1 MDVKLYLQCTLNKS
15 PTKKTHPETGCRQ
28 EARQICAPSNCEL
41 VKSDKVDS
49 LLVLYSRGFFVPEV
63 LCFRWFLV
71 SEGSLFHSEVSW
83 FQKVLC
89 FIQRVFGFRGFFVS
103 EVHSEGGPFFLTY
116 FFFNR

>member
-49 LLVLYSRGFFVPEV
+49 SSQIAWLFVSEGLCSREFF
-63 LCFRWFLV
+63 V
-71 SEGSLFHSEVSW
+71 SEGSSF
-83 FQKVLC
+83 
-89 FIQRVFGFRGFFVS
+89 QRVLFSDGSFLRGLFVS
-103 EVHSEGGPFFLTY
+103 EGFLLKVFQT
-116 FFFNR
+116 